1 LYEQEKIKPY
11 SEQGDKTEQVEQMFD
26 HIAPSYDRLNH
37 LMSFDIDKGWR
48 RRAIDTLRPFHPKK
62 MMDVATGTGDFAILA
77 ARELKPDTLVGTD
90 ISQGMIDVGR
100 TKVKE
105 AALDSVISF
114 ACEDCSQ
121 LSFANSTFDAITVAF
136 GVRNFSSLD
145 SGLSEMC
152 RVLRPGGRLVILELS
167 APERFP
173 MKQLFAFYSKVF
185 IPVMGR
191 LISSDRRAYRY
202 LPLTIQAFPQGEVMK
217 GILQKAG
224 FRDVEF
230 RRLTFGICTLYT
242 ATK

>member
-1 LYEQEKIKPY
+1 
-11 SEQGDKTEQVEQMFD
+11 
-26 HIAPSYDRLNH
+26 
-37 LMSFDIDKGWR
+37 
-48 RRAIDTLRPFHPKK
+48 
-62 MMDVATGTGDFAILA
+62 
-77 ARELKPDTLVGTD
+77 
-90 ISQGMIDVGR
+90 
-100 TKVKE
+100 
-105 AALDSVISF
+105 
-114 ACEDCSQ
+114 
-121 LSFANSTFDAITVAF
+121 
-136 GVRNFSSLD
+136 
-145 SGLSEMC
+145 MC

>member
-1 LYEQEKIKPY
+1 
-11 SEQGDKTEQVEQMFD
+11 
-26 HIAPSYDRLNH
+26 
-37 LMSFDIDKGWR
+37 MSFDIDKGWR

-136 GVRNFSSLD
+136 RCTQLLFS
-145 SGLSEMC
+145 
-152 RVLRPGGRLVILELS
+152 R
-167 APERFP
+167 
-173 MKQLFAFYSKVF
+173 Q
-185 IPVMGR
+185 
-191 LISSDRRAYRY
+191 RA
-202 LPLTIQAFPQGEVMK
+202 Q
-217 GILQKAG
+217 
-224 FRDVEF
+224 RDVPCATS
-230 RRLTFGICTLYT
+230 RRSTGHP
-242 ATK
+242 